1 MIYRVFVS
9 RRLSVSATSI
19 INMNSMLTINKCP
32 ANKVNHSGLF
42 TFHIEEVL
50 SFPYIIK
57 TSYVVSV
64 CVVVCV
70 RACVR
75 ACVRVC
81 VCLCMGVCE

>member
-1 MIYRVFVS
+1 
-9 RRLSVSATSI
+9 
-19 INMNSMLTINKCP
+19 MLTINICH

-42 TFHIEEVL
+42 TFQIEEML

-75 ACVRVC
+75 ACVC
-81 VCLCMGVCE
+81 VCMCACVGANIINTGIIVCHCR